1 MQLSATLTRPV
12 VPSRSATVARQPGT
26 ARSSTFLNAGKD
38 RPADDTNTWDT
49 AETKGRQGVAAAA
62 RQWPPKPITDH
73 GAPRPEDDPAN
84 FEGGKRVRGPS
95 ESEVKK
101 AQEERR
107 KKSPYTSKREG
118 GTQAGGGGEGSGA

>member
-1 MQLSATLTRPV
+1 MRHV
-12 VPSRSATVARQPGT
+12 VPVPAAMGSGTIRSLHTC
-26 ARSSTFLNAGKD
+26 S
-38 RPADDTNTWDT
+38 
-49 AETKGRQGVAAAA
+49 
-62 RQWPPKPITDH
+62 H

-107 KKSPYTSKREG
+107 KVSVAGLGMEEMCPAGRFMFSLGHSMTGCWVCSWAQCKCVWP
-118 GTQAGGGGEGSGA
+118 GTMI

>member
-1 MQLSATLTRPV
+1 MHDVGCCCCGRASLVELEVLLPHIMSSLSGRCDSNSCPEGDAPPCTIGCGDICSL
-12 VPSRSATVARQPGT
+12 
-26 ARSSTFLNAGKD
+26 
-38 RPADDTNTWDT
+38 PACS
-49 AETKGRQGVAAAA
+49 
-62 RQWPPKPITDH
+62 H

-107 KKSPYTSKREG
+107 KVRVARLRMEDLS
-118 GTQAGGGGEGSGA
+118 